1 MRNTKGEFVFVLS
14 LFLWPWLFTDYN
26 IDKRQIGN
34 CTKVSMFA
42 SNWPYIYVYVE
53 LSRLQSWNMAKVCIK
68 HQLINQ
74 DHMLIIW
81 YL

>member
-1 MRNTKGEFVFVLS
+1 MLLLIIILLRNTKGEFVFVLS

-53 LSRLQSWNMAKVCIK
+53 LSRLQSHNIAE
-68 HQLINQ
+68 
-74 DHMLIIW
+74 IW
-81 YL
+81 LRFSLNTN